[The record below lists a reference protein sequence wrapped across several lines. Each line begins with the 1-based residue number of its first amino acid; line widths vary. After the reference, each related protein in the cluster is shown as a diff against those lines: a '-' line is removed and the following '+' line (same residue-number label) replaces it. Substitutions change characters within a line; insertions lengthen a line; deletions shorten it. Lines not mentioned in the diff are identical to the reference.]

1 MSIGVNKI
9 IIAGNVGKDADLRY
23 TQGGKAVANF
33 SVAVNETFKNGKGEK
48 EQRVEWFRC
57 VAWQR
62 LAEVA
67 GEYVTKGRPVLVE
80 GRLQSRMWT
89 DRDEIERTT
98 FEVVVRTLHLLD
110 RAPNGEERLG
120 SAARTENDIP
130 EGEDAP
136 Y

>member
-23 TQGGKAVANF
+23 TQSGKAVANF
-33 SVAVNETFKNGKGEK
+33 SVAVNETFKNGNGEK

-98 FEVVVRTLHLLD
+98 FEVVVRSLHLLD
-110 RAPNGEERLG
+110 KAPNGEERLESG
-120 SAARTENDIP
+120 ARTENEIP
-130 EGEDAP
+130 EGEETP

>member
-23 TQGGKAVANF
+23 TQSGKAVANF
-33 SVAVNETFKNGKGEK
+33 SVAVNETFKNGNGEK

-80 GRLQSRMWT
+80 GRLQTRTWT

-98 FEVVVRTLHLLD
+98 FEVVIRSLHLLD

-120 SAARTENDIP
+120 SAARTGGDIP